1 MASALPKR
9 LGIIAELLP
18 KSEEDK
24 RRSVEKILDVW
35 EEAARQKLLSGDAR
49 YVAILDRVRESREAV
64 GRNVSPQ
71 LALEHIVI

>member
-1 MASALPKR
+1 
-9 LGIIAELLP
+9 LP